1 MINLYELY
9 NKPKKLDKHNI
20 YAFSINKLS
29 SMRAHHAEDFESIL
43 HIIKRI
49 PKYSYQYAYFIIK
62 GRFLEA
68 EPVIMTSTPFSYYYA
83 GDIIKGRWVE
93 AEPIIMKDPYYAF
106 WYAKTILYSRW
117 TEAEP
122 YIMESES
129 MGLQYC
135 QNFNLI

>member
-68 EPVIMTSTPFSYYYA
+68 EPVIMTSPQFSYYYA
-83 GDIIKGRWVE
+83 GYIIKGRWIE
-93 AEPIIMKDPYYAF
+93 AEDIILKSGYAC
-106 WYAKTILYSRW
+106 WYAVRVFKGRW
-117 TEAEP
+117 HEAES

-129 MGLQYC
+129 MWMEYC